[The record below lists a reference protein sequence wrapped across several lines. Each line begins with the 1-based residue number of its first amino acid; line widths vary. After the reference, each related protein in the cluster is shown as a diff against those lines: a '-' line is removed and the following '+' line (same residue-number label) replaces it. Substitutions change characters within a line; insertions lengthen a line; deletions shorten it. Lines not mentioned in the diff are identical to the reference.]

1 MSHDRPGGPRATP
14 RRGFYIRKWT
24 DTEPNRTG
32 GCRLSLRRSYAL
44 PPLSEPGA
52 GRRKEGVT
60 EGVVLGPPSAVGL
73 GRRKARYGG
82 PQGNARAWEPRV
94 SGVAGF
100 AASGR
105 VDRPALQRRPGSPD
119 GSQCPRVSGVAA
131 CLASGRVDRP
141 ALRRRPGSPHA
152 NRRRGTGL
160 VRGTPTP
167 SPRPRPR
174 KQRSFQWFGILHTL
188 SMEGNIRSYCHCKII
203 FIARTLRS
211 IIYFIANT
219 ATLKIFSACGAQKER
234 TGSVVPRCSSEDSRR
249 KAGGIVCLGVPSR
262 GVGRQK
268 EPQGGSNYP
277 SPPGALGDGR

>member
-1 MSHDRPGGPRATP
+1 M
-14 RRGFYIRKWT
+14 
-24 DTEPNRTG
+24 
-32 GCRLSLRRSYAL
+32 
-44 PPLSEPGA
+44 
-52 GRRKEGVT
+52 
-60 EGVVLGPPSAVGL
+60 LGPPSVVGL

-82 PQGNARAWEPRV
+82 PQGNARAWE
-94 SGVAGF
+94 
-100 AASGR
+100 
-105 VDRPALQRRPGSPD
+105 
-119 GSQCPRVSGVAA
+119 PRVSGVAA

-174 KQRSFQWFGILHTL
+174 KQRSFQWFGILH
-188 SMEGNIRSYCHCKII
+188 MEGNIRSYCHCKII